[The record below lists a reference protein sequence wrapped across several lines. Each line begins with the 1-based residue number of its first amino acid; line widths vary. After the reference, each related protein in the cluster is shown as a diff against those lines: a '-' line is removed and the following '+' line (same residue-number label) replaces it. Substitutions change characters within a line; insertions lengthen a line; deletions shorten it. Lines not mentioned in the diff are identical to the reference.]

1 MKVERKEE
9 FTPVTITIESQDEL
23 NYLWHC
29 LVLPKYKVKAFHKV
43 NLDLPDLP
51 DFPDDLDS
59 DDMFDALHKIINE

>member
-29 LVLPKYKVKAFHKV
+29 L
-43 NLDLPDLP
+43 
-51 DFPDDLDS
+51 DS
-59 DDMFDALHKIINE
+59 EKIEGELSGVVYGMWESLNKLY